1 MKTLIIDNYDSF
13 TYNLVEM
20 IRQCGVSN
28 VDVVRNDQITVS
40 EVEAYDRI
48 VISPGPGVPSDAGI
62 INEVIGKLAPRK
74 KILGICLG
82 MQAMGEVFGSNLTNL
97 DEVFHGKATT
107 MERLDQ
113 KEMIFRGMPQKMKVG
128 RYHSW
133 GIMADDVSDS
143 FKLLAKDDN
152 NIAMAIRHKTY
163 DLVGLQ
169 FHPESVLTE
178 NGRQIMANWLESYQS
193 FSSLVLPT
201 ANSAVYDINRIE
213 RTLFL

>member
-20 IRQCGVSN
+20 IRQCGVKDM
-28 VDVVRNDQITVS
+28 DVVRNDQITVS

-82 MQAMGEVFGSNLTNL
+82 MQAMGEVFGSDLTNL
-97 DEVFHGKATT
+97 DEVFHGKATM

-113 KEMIFRGMPQKMKVG
+113 KELLFKGMPQKMKVG

-152 NIAMAIRHKTY
+152 NIAMAIRHKSY

-169 FHPESVLTE
+169 FHPESVLTD
-178 NGRQIMANWLESYQS
+178 NGRQIMSNWLESYQS

-201 ANSAVYDINRIE
+201 ANSAAYDLNRIE